1 MRKNIDKFEKEI
13 IKNKIYKN
21 LSQKKEIEFVQI
33 FGSFLSNL
41 PFEDIDIGVY
51 LNEDF
56 LKRVNKLEYIID
68 LSIILEEK
76 IKGYEFDV
84 IILNDMPFSFLYH
97 IFKEGELIFT
107 KDEEKYYDYILY
119 IINNYLDMKEVRY
132 NLFKNFI

>member
-1 MRKNIDKFEKEI
+1 MRKNINKFEKEI

>member
-1 MRKNIDKFEKEI
+1 MRKNINKFEKEI

-76 IKGYEFDV
+76 IKEYEFDV

>member
-84 IILNDMPFSFLYH
+84 IILNGMPFSFLYH

>member
-1 MRKNIDKFEKEI
+1 MRKNINKFEKEI

-84 IILNDMPFSFLYH
+84 IILNGMPFSFLYH